1 MIDVS
6 ALETWRVQPL
16 SLARSA
22 YPGIREVSMNLC
34 HRGGKNCESA
44 IAPFSEDGY
53 RAYQHRATKDDSRLE
68 ENMSYLFLA
77 ALISQKKGKQFTP
90 AFLQAFSAQF
100 FNILHSFNSSFVGVS
115 AMCTPFRVVPQH
127 LACPREQ
134 G

>member
-1 MIDVS
+1 VNRPS
-6 ALETWRVQPL
+6 LPL
-16 SLARSA
+16 VRMDIEHTSTE
-22 YPGIREVSMNLC
+22 PPE
-34 HRGGKNCESA
+34 
-44 IAPFSEDGY
+44 
-53 RAYQHRATKDDSRLE
+53 DDSRLE